1 MLYLLLN
8 DNLQILTSFLSVLEV
23 LFIIS
28 GLSIIITKNPILSVL
43 FLINLFLLVSIY
55 LVLIGIDF
63 IGISYLLVYIGAVS
77 ILFLFILMLID
88 IRISELHTETM
99 NNIVLGIL
107 LGVCL
112 YIPINLIF
120 VNINVSNG
128 ILYLYANFY
137 STYNVI
143 IKHVTHNSW
152 EGFIWENI
160 DIISIG
166 NILYTNLSIW
176 LILSLLILLL
186 AMVGAIVIN
195 LDIKSDN

>member
-1 MLYLLLN
+1 MLYILFN
-8 DNLQILTSFLSVLEV
+8 DNLQVLTSFLSILEV
-23 LFIIS
+23 LFIIT
-28 GLSIIITKNPILSVL
+28 GLSVIITKNPILSVL
-43 FLINLFLLVSIY
+43 FLINLFLLMSIY

-88 IRISELHTETM
+88 IRISELHIETM
-99 NNIVLGIL
+99 NNVVLGII

-120 VNINVSNG
+120 VNINVSNNVF
-128 ILYLYANFY
+128 YSYDNFY
-137 STYNVI
+137 NMYEGV

>member
-8 DNLQILTSFLSVLEV
+8 DNLQILTSFLSILEV

-88 IRISELHTETM
+88 IRISELQIE
-99 NNIVLGIL
+99 NNNSIFLSIL
-107 LGVCL
+107 
-112 YIPINLIF
+112 I
-120 VNINVSNG
+120 S
-128 ILYLYANFY
+128 ILY
-137 STYNVI
+137 YN
-143 IKHVTHNSW
+143 
-152 EGFIWENI
+152 
-160 DIISIG
+160 IISKIIY
-166 NILYTNLSIW
+166 NNKTVASEYN
-176 LILSLLILLL
+176 
-186 AMVGAIVIN
+186 
-195 LDIKSDN
+195 DIKYSIFNT